1 MINNGNPSSKRPID
15 SQEIPE
21 FTKSR
26 DHETK
31 LRLTRNNTQTA
42 VTNMTIKRI
51 LENKFINLTFRMFQH
66 TSSEVL
72 VTVCNRSS
80 N

>member
-1 MINNGNPSSKRPID
+1 MPVKPSYVK
-15 SQEIPE
+15 
-21 FTKSR
+21 F
-26 DHETK
+26 
-31 LRLTRNNTQTA
+31 NTQTA

-72 VTVCNRSS
+72 VTALNDKVSS
-80 N
+80 EKLYLY